1 MIKVIFEGEART
13 RSKYDELAECWMAA
27 LMKKK
32 QAIHVLALAQQ
43 DVEKLENGL
52 SRIVGPN
59 LVHYYRSAYY
69 QDEDMT
75 TDLGKYKEVISQI
88 LIRPTSPDCP
98 TLTFST
104 L

>member
-1 MIKVIFEGEART
+1 
-13 RSKYDELAECWMAA
+13 MAA

-32 QAIHVLALAQQ
+32 QAVHVLALAQQ

-52 SRIVGPN
+52 SRIVGPSF
-59 LVHYYRSAYY
+59 VHYYRSAYY
-69 QDEDMT
+69 RGEDTT

-88 LIRPTSPDCP
+88 LIWPTSPDRP
-98 TLTFST
+98 TLTFSA